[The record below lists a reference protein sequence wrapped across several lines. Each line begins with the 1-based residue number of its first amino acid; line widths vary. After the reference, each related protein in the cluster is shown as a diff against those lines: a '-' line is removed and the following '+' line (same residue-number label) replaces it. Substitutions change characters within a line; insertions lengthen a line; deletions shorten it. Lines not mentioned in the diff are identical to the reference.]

1 MEVYD
6 LIVVGGGPGGY
17 PAAIRASQLG
27 LRVAL
32 IEKNKLGGECT
43 NYGCIPTKAL
53 IKSSNEGK
61 SFSSAIE
68 EAINASNKVRE
79 GISYLLKN
87 NNIDVFYSE
96 ANIEEN
102 NDNFIEENNGLVSK
116 KLIIATGSEPSD
128 LPNIKAD
135 GQIIHNNRTIL
146 SLKELPSRI
155 LIVGAGYVGVE
166 YASALASLG
175 SQVTL
180 IEVMPKILPNID
192 NDISRLAERSLR
204 NKGVK
209 ILKNTTIKEIKEK
222 REKYIIV
229 NINNEDM
236 EFDAVFISVGRK
248 TSIPKIKVETDEK
261 GFIKVDKYLRTSN
274 PNIFSSGDITGNPML
289 AHKAFAQGVIAAE
302 GVSGNPK
309 EIDYSII
316 PSVVFSKPEIF
327 SVGYTLNQANS
338 LGIQAKE
345 TKLPLGGL
353 ARSVIEKEEI
363 GLIKIVYDSSNR
375 IIGVHAIST
384 FASELAL
391 SATLAVKLKAT
402 LEDLSFSMPPHPTM
416 SEALKEV
423 AELALNRPIHYVK
436 V

>member
-53 IKSSNEGK
+53 IKLSNEGK

-116 KLIIATGSEPSD
+116 KLIIATGSDPSD